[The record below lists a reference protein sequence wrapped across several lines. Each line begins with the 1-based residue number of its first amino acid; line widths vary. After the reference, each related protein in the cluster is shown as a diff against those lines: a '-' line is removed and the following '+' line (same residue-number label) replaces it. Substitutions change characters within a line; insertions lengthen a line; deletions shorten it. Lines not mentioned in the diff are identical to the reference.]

1 MEKEK
6 NLIIIIIYYLKVNIR
21 KGKEMEKVKNI
32 MIRDFYDL
40 KENI

>member
-1 MEKEK
+1 MEKSMEKEK

-32 MIRDFYDL
+32 MIRDF
-40 KENI
+40 

>member
-6 NLIIIIIYYLKVNIR
+6 NLMIINIYYLKVNIR

-32 MIRDFYDL
+32 MIRDF
-40 KENI
+40 